1 MTNSRSKEKIKN
13 NSLVNAGK
21 NIIYEPSPDILD
33 DELSKRILKDF
44 ASEMTPPIPTN
55 KTEKKGVVK

>member
-1 MTNSRSKEKIKN
+1 MTNSRSKEREKIKN

-21 NIIYEPSPDILD
+21 NIINEPSPDLLD

-44 ASEMTPPIPTN
+44 AMEMSPPVPMS
-55 KTEKKGVVK
+55 KV